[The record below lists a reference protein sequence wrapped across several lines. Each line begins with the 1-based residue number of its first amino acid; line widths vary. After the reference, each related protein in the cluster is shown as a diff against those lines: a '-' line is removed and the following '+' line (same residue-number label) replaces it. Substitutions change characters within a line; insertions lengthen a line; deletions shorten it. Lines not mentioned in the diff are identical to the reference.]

1 MPVYQLDWLTSR
13 QLRGGHLSSATPDL
27 ERQLERHL
35 TEELGPGDTIPSERE
50 LAESF
55 GVSRHSVRTAL
66 QRLATRGIIS
76 THPGAR
82 SKVNAPSVAAAIAG
96 QFLSG
101 TRSTVDDLYDARAVI
116 EAGAAAVLAHRV
128 ADGTFPISKLNDV
141 TEILV
146 QLDEQASHPSEVSS
160 LNLAAALHR
169 RDLDLD
175 FHLKLVELVGST
187 LATGTEHSV
196 LQPLRSYPTLWG
208 EPKLIAS
215 WQSEH
220 HAILDAITAGDVA
233 LAPLFVLTHLEQG
246 RRRLT
251 ESIIGAP
258 ISRPARP
265 GKPRHRPA

>member
-1 MPVYQLDWLTSR
+1 MSFAQ
-13 QLRGGHLSSATPDL
+13 PDL
-27 ERQLERHL
+27 ERELERHV
-35 TEELGPGDTIPSERE
+35 TEQLGPGDTIPSERE

-55 GVSRHSVRTAL
+55 GVSRHSIRTAL

-82 SKVNAPSVAAAIAG
+82 SKVNAPSQAAAIAG

-116 EAGAAAVLAHRV
+116 EAGAAAVLARRV

-141 TEILV
+141 TDILV
-146 QLDEQASHPSEVSS
+146 QLDDQASHPSRTSW

-175 FHLKLVELVGST
+175 FHLKLVELIGST
-187 LATGTEHSV
+187 LATGTEYSV
-196 LQPLRSYPTLWG
+196 LKPLRAYPTLWG
-208 EPKLIAS
+208 EPKLVAS

-233 LAPLFVLTHLEQG
+233 LAPLLVLAHLEQG

-251 ESIIGAP
+251 ESIIGVP
-258 ISRPARP
+258 INRQARQRT
-265 GKPRHRPA
+265 PRHHPA